1 MLVNQEFPPLLGL
14 LSGGGGGAAP
24 EWGFV
29 LCVGSAGPVPF
40 LRDSPPQPLVAL
52 ENAPHPLA
60 ISSKFSHNDKSVQ
73 RGFLL
78 ALKSTFSFK
87 II

>member
-60 ISSKFSHNDKSVQ
+60 LSAAHFGDAFSSDIPGSFHSWCLQ
-73 RGFLL
+73 RGR
-78 ALKSTFSFK
+78 
-87 II
+87 